1 MLKTEN
7 SESWP
12 IKLDQPVC
20 LLNEEGPKVFSDWPV
35 PTQLLAAEPCVSL
48 ETAA

>member
-7 SESWP
+7 LESWP
-12 IKLDQPVC
+12 IKLDQPLC

-35 PTQLLAAEPCVSL
+35 PTQLLTAEQCVHL